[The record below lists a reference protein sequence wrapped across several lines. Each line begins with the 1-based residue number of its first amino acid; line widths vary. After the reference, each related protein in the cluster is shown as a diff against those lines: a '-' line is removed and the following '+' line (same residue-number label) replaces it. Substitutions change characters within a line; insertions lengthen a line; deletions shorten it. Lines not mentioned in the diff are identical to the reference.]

1 MQKIQENQ
9 SKIMQQ
15 MKNKTLVTPIRDKP
29 SISPNS
35 THTGDFNSDQTSGI
49 QPPYNTR
56 PFSSI
61 GGVQSSL
68 NMSGQNTQSLNTG
81 YGTS

>member
-9 SKIMQQ
+9 YKIMQQ
-15 MKNKTLVTPIRDKP
+15 INKNNLLTPIREKP
-29 SISPNS
+29 AVSQNS

-68 NMSGQNTQSLNTG
+68 NMSGQSGQNGHSTNNVS
-81 YGTS
+81 

>member
-1 MQKIQENQ
+1 MQIIQENQ

-15 MKNKTLVTPIRDKP
+15 MKKNILVTPIREKP
-29 SISPNS
+29 SVSQNS
-35 THTGDFNSDQTSGI
+35 THTGDLNDQISGI

-68 NMSGQNTQSLNTG
+68 SMSGQNVQSGLG
-81 YGTS
+81 S